1 MNCIVIDD
9 ETLAREIICHFIHN
23 DEQLKLLGEF
33 DNPLDAIRFLNTHKE
48 VDVIFLDVHMPAFT
62 GFDFLQTMPSLP
74 AVILTTSDRNLA
86 IEAFEYH
93 CIVDFLAKPVKE
105 ERFKKAV
112 LVAKSWKKVLD
123 NSFEEVPDESSRDLF
138 VNIDNKLIKIDIPSI
153 EYIRVQGQYLQISA
167 GKKSYTLHI
176 TAMADIESK
185 LPAENFLRIH
195 KTVIINI
202 GKVLDIE
209 EYAVAIAKQRLPLS
223 NDGKEA
229 LLKKLKV

>member
-9 ETLAREIICHFIHN
+9 ETFAREIICHFIQN
-23 DEQLKLLGEF
+23 DEQLKLLGDF
-33 DNPLDAIRFLNTHKE
+33 DNPLNAIRFLNTNKD
-48 VDVIFLDVHMPAFT
+48 VDLIFLDVHMPAFT

-93 CIVDFLAKPVKE
+93 CIVDFLAKPIKE

-123 NSFEEVPDESSRDLF
+123 TNFEEVPDDAGRDLF

-153 EYIRVQGQYLQISA
+153 DYLRVQGQYLQINA

-176 TAMADIESK
+176 TAMQEIERK
-185 LPAENFLRIH
+185 LPADSFLRVH

-209 EYAVAIAKQRLPLS
+209 DYAVVVAKQRLPLS

-229 LLKKLKV
+229 LLKKLKI